1 MNSLE
6 VRKFQQQIISF
17 VNQSSLPL
25 EVKRL
30 CFLEITQQ
38 ISEEAEKQVY
48 AELEQE
54 RKNQVEEKLIG
65 YQHKQSNNADE
76 ERSGERL

>member
-6 VRKFQQQIISF
+6 VRKFQQQIISL

-54 RKNQVEEKLIG
+54 RKNQVEEKING
-65 YQHKQSNNADE
+65 NQHNQSNNADE